1 MEKKKILSVTNISTN
16 STANQLEGT
25 LVWLSEYCLSLVK
38 ANCRCNCLV
47 FTTWKERV
55 INWGCCY
62 HIVLL
67 LLGQDLTYAGLDV
80 DPLPGEEM
88 LEVLHPQLHQ
98 FPPVRRFLVENSTS
112 RASSSLGWKT
122 GATEDIGAVSAG
134 PLPADEAEGFPTE
147 VTVHCWGLAGL
158 AGFIGGATTHGA
170 TGAARLKIFQ
180 NYNPRQDKAR
190 LDDLRYLKGRTIAR
204 SVNV

>member
-1 MEKKKILSVTNISTN
+1 
-16 STANQLEGT
+16 
-25 LVWLSEYCLSLVK
+25 
-38 ANCRCNCLV
+38 
-47 FTTWKERV
+47 
-55 INWGCCY
+55 
-62 HIVLL
+62 
-67 LLGQDLTYAGLDV
+67 
-80 DPLPGEEM
+80 M

-98 FPPVRRFLVENSTS
+98 FSPVRRFLVENSTS

-180 NYNPRQDKAR
+180 FQNYNYHYEIKQDWTVGYFKDR
-190 LDDLRYLKGRTIAR
+190 AR
-204 SVNV
+204 SRERDQSNLI

>member
-47 FTTWKERV
+47 FTIWKERV

-62 HIVLL
+62 YIVPL

-98 FPPVRRFLVENSTS
+98 FPPVRRFLVENSTARTS
-112 RASSSLGWKT
+112 APLGWKT
-122 GATEDIGAVSAG
+122 GAAEDVGAVSTG
-134 PLPADEAEGFPTE
+134 SLPADEAESFPTE
-147 VTVHCWGLAGL
+147 ITVRGRCLAWL
-158 AGFIGGATTHGA
+158 ARFIGGAATHGA
-170 TGAARLKIFQ
+170 TGTAGLKIF
-180 NYNPRQDKAR
+180 
-190 LDDLRYLKGRTIAR
+190 
-204 SVNV
+204 